1 LHWWAVFLA
10 FVIVF
15 AKSERSPVPG
25 RKTLMQ
31 RLTLCALT
39 TLAALATT
47 SALADLGPL
56 IAPAEL
62 AATTQT
68 PIVLDIRAKGFDDG
82 HIAGAIPAPYGL
94 FRGPAENP
102 GAVPPVAQ
110 LEETFEKLGLEP
122 SRPVVIVS
130 QGDTD
135 SDFGAAARVYW
146 TLKSAG
152 FTELA
157 VLNGG
162 ATAWVNAGLPL
173 STEAVAPA
181 PTDLT
186 ITWND
191 AWTAD
196 TAAVA
201 RVVSGEDEGTLVD
214 ARPTAFFEG
223 KEAHD
228 AAARSGTL
236 PGAQSVPHTEFF
248 RPGAT
253 ALGFDTTAASL
264 KTLLGIEQ
272 GETVVSFCNTGHW
285 AATDW
290 FAMSEVAGIENVKLY
305 PGSMVEYSQ
314 TDGEMAN
321 QPGLFGNLMNQLTGG
336 N

>member
-1 LHWWAVFLA
+1 
-10 FVIVF
+10 
-15 AKSERSPVPG
+15 
-25 RKTLMQ
+25 MQ
-31 RLTLCALT
+31 RITLTFLT
-39 TLAALATT
+39 SLAALGATT
-47 SALADLGPL
+47 ALAGDFGPL

-62 AATTQT
+62 VTAETSQN
-68 PIVLDIRAKGFDDG
+68 PVILDIRAKGYDQG
-82 HIAGAIPAPYGL
+82 HIAGAVSAPYGL

-110 LEETFEKLGLEP
+110 LEATYETLGLEP

-135 SDFGAAARVYW
+135 TDFGAAARVYW
-146 TLKSAG
+146 TLKSSG
-152 FTELA
+152 FTDLA

-173 STEAVAPA
+173 STEAVTPA
-181 PTDLT
+181 PSALQ
-186 ITWND
+186 ISWND

-196 TAAVA
+196 TAAVT
-201 RVVSGEDEGTLVD
+201 RVVGGAEQAKLID
-214 ARPTAFFEG
+214 ARPTPFFEG
-223 KEAHD
+223 KKAHD
-228 AAARSGTL
+228 AAARPGTL
-236 PGAQSVPHTEFF
+236 PGAESLPYTEFF

-253 ALGFDTTAASL
+253 AIGADTDVGAL
-264 KTLLGIEQ
+264 KARLGIAAGDE
-272 GETVVSFCNTGHW
+272 VVSFCNTGHW

-290 FAMSEVAGIENVKLY
+290 FALSELAGIENVKLY

-321 QPGLFGNLMNQLTGG
+321 QPGLIANLIQQLTGG